1 MKPDQLKKFNNE
13 RRRGWILK
21 FLYES
26 RPQPLEVS
34 ALQELCDSVN
44 FPMSCRQIVQEL
56 DFLRSEDLLRIFPL
70 GAESEVENVKQAKLL
85 QRCSD
90 DEGEMRNVCV
100 RIRTKGIN
108 FQEGDLNITG
118 VKRVN

>member
-1 MKPDQLKKFNNE
+1 MKPEQFKKFNNE

-26 RPQPLEVS
+26 RPQPIEVS

-56 DFLRSEDLLRIFPL
+56 DFLRSEELLRIFPL
-70 GAESEVENVKQAKLL
+70 GAEHAFAEVAQAKLL

-90 DEGEMRNVCV
+90 DESEMRCVCV
-100 RIRTKGIN
+100 RIRARGIN
-108 FQEGDLNITG
+108 FQEGDLNIVG